1 MNASNAL
8 NGTGKKMARFVGR
21 NWLWMVALGTTL
33 VYAPLAGRTGD
44 ERARQRSLD
53 TLAEIMGV
61 VQKDSVEP
69 PTPKQITHAS
79 IQGMLH
85 TLDPHSNYMDET
97 EFRMLRED
105 QRGSFFGI
113 GSIIQQQPDGI
124 VVVSTVRGG
133 PSEKSGIHPGDYIRE
148 IDGKATEGWTST
160 QAVQKLRG
168 DKGTVVEVAIQR
180 AGVSDLLHFSLTR
193 AEIPSNSV
201 QFAFMLTPSTGFIAV
216 KDFGE
221 TTSEEFERAVRNL
234 KTQGMK
240 ELILDL
246 RRNGGGIL
254 DAALGICRQILG
266 PDELIVSQKGRDGHN
281 MGETKTPKGSSIDPY
296 PMVVLIDRGSA
307 SASEIVTGAI
317 QDHDRGLVVGQTS
330 WGKGL
335 VQSVMSIGRSRG
347 LALTTARYYTP
358 SGRCIQRDYQHGLD
372 DYYLPEDDKDV
383 VVSPKGPEFKTDL
396 GRTVFGGGGI
406 TPDYPVQSDH
416 ISNFVNNLRGRYGV
430 FFKFA
435 VQEKEKFGVKPLQEV
450 DEAAMARFHEYLKG
464 QKVPVTDA
472 EWSEAQNQFDMRLQ
486 IGYEMQNV
494 TFGPEAGFRYLSA
507 KDPQVK
513 KALDV
518 FPEAEKLLKKKLLT
532 YHTRGESKTVAMK

>member
-1 MNASNAL
+1 MQTMTQFA
-8 NGTGKKMARFVGR
+8 GK
-21 NWLWMVALGTTL
+21 NWIWMVALGTTL
-33 VYAPLAGRTGD
+33 TYAPLAGRTGE

-53 TLAEIMGV
+53 TLAEVMGV
-61 VQKDSVEP
+61 IEKNTVEP

-97 EFRMLRED
+97 EFRTLRED
-105 QRGSFFGI
+105 QRGTFFGI

-124 VVVSTVRGG
+124 VVISTVRGG
-133 PSEKSGIHPGDYIRE
+133 PSDKAGIRSGDYIRE
-148 IDGKATEGWTST
+148 IDGKSTEGFTSN

-168 DKGTVVEVAIQR
+168 DKGTVVEVSVQR
-180 AGVSDLLHFSLTR
+180 PGTPDLIRFSLTR

-201 QFAFMLTPSTGFIAV
+201 SFAFMLTPTTGFITI

-221 TTSEEFERAVRNL
+221 TTSDEFERAVRNL
-234 KTQGMK
+234 KAQGMK
-240 ELILDL
+240 ELIIDL
-246 RRNGGGIL
+246 RRNGGGML

-266 PDELIVSQKGRDGHN
+266 PNELIVSQKGRDGRN
-281 MGETKTPKGSSIDPY
+281 MGETRTPKGISIDPY
-296 PMVVLIDRGSA
+296 PIVVLIDRGTA

-335 VQSVMSIGRSRG
+335 VQSVMPIGRSRG

-372 DYYLPEDDKDV
+372 DYYLPEEEKG
-383 VVSPKGPEFKTDL
+383 SAAAPKGPQYRTDL
-396 GRTVFGGGGI
+396 GRTVYGGGGI
-406 TPDYPVQSDH
+406 TPDYYAEEDKLATFAV
-416 ISNFVNNLRGRYGV
+416 NLRARYGV

-435 VQEKEKFGVKPLQEV
+435 VIEKEKHGVKPQQEPDDALMGRFKAFLQE
-450 DEAAMARFHEYLKG
+450 
-464 QKVPVTDA
+464 QKIAFTDA
-472 EWSEAQNQFDMRLQ
+472 EWNDATNQNDMRIQ
-486 IGYEMQNV
+486 IAMEMQNV
-494 TFGPEAGFRYLSA
+494 AFGTEAGFRYLCA
-507 KDPQVK
+507 RNAQVK
-513 KALDV
+513 KALEA

-532 YHTRGESKTVAMK
+532 YKPRTDETIAMR